1 MLAPANA
8 PTPEPFKGLTMKPKP
23 PEIYLLDG
31 RRFTPEEL
39 SEIQETV
46 KMFSK
51 LSLTELVQT
60 ICEHMDWLTP
70 TGTYKI
76 DACRKLLEQLEAR
89 GKIRL
94 PEKNKLVKK
103 RETVVLTPRSEPQG
117 EIVGELADIAPVS
130 LEPISGKEPNALW
143 SEFVER
149 YHYLG
154 YKRPFGV
161 HQRYFIRGRDGTPVG
176 CLLMA
181 GASKL
186 LAARER
192 WIGWTASQRYR
203 NIHLVVNNSRF
214 LILPWVHV
222 KNLASHALALL
233 VRRIGDD
240 WETTWGYRPVLLETF
255 VDVAQYQATC
265 YRAANW
271 IHLGETTGR
280 GQVRPGKEY
289 SSTPKALYVYPL
301 TKDFRKRLCAD
312 D

>member
-1 MLAPANA
+1 L
-8 PTPEPFKGLTMKPKP
+8 KP
-23 PEIYLLDG
+23 PETYLLDG

-46 KMFSK
+46 RIFSK

-60 ICEHMDWLTP
+60 ICEHMNWLTP

-89 GKIRL
+89 GKLRL
-94 PEKNKLVKK
+94 PAKVEVVKK
-103 RETVVLTPRSEPQG
+103 REAVVLTPRTEPQA
-117 EIVGELADIAPVS
+117 EVAGELEAVAPVH
-130 LEPISGKEPNALW
+130 LEPVSGRDHNALW
-143 SEFVER
+143 NEFVDR

-161 HQRYFIRGRDGTPVG
+161 HQRYFIRTRNKIPLG
-176 CLLMA
+176 CLLVA

-186 LAARER
+186 LAGREQ
-192 WIGWTASQRYR
+192 WIGWTARQRYR

-214 LILPWVHV
+214 LIFPWVHV

-233 VRRIGDD
+233 VRRVGDD
-240 WETTWGYRPVLLETF
+240 WEKTSGYRPVLLETF

-271 IHLGETTGR
+271 ILLGETTGR
-280 GQVRPGKEY
+280 GQVRPGKDY
-289 SSTPKALYVYPL
+289 SSSPKALYVYPL
-301 TKDFRKRLCAD
+301 TKDFRQRLCAEP
-312 D
+312 

>member
-1 MLAPANA
+1 MKAPE
-8 PTPEPFKGLTMKPKP
+8 T
-23 PEIYLLDG
+23 YLLDG

-46 KMFSK
+46 KIFSN

-70 TGTYKI
+70 SGTYKT

-94 PEKNKLVKK
+94 PTKLKVVKK
-103 RETVVLTPRSEPQG
+103 REEVVLTPRSEPQT
-117 EIVGELADIAPVS
+117 EIVGELDQVAPVS
-130 LEPISGKEPNALW
+130 LESVSGRDYNALW

-161 HQRYFIRGRDGTPVG
+161 HQRYFIRAGGGAPLG

-181 GASKL
+181 GASKQ
-186 LAARER
+186 LAGREQ
-192 WIGWTASQRYR
+192 WIGWTDRQRYR
-203 NIHLVVNNSRF
+203 NIHLVVNNARF
-214 LILPWVHV
+214 LIFPWVQV
-222 KNLASHALALL
+222 KNLASHSLALL
-233 VRRIGDD
+233 VRRVGED
-240 WETTWGYRPVLLETF
+240 WEQAWGYRPVLLETF

-280 GQVRPGKEY
+280 GRPRLGKEY
-289 SSTPKALYVYPL
+289 SSSPKALYVYPL
-301 TKDFRKRLCAD
+301 VKDFRKRLCAEE
-312 D
+312 